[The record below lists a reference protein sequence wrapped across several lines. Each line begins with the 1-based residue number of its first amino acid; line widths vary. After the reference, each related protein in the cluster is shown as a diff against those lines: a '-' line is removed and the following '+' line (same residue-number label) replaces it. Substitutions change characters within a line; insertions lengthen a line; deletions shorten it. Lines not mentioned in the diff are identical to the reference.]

1 MPMIDDL
8 ERLAA
13 LHERGRITDA
23 EYEQAKARL
32 LAAGAAGPEPLR
44 PRRAGGAVL
53 RRSASDRWLGG
64 VCGGIGAATETE
76 SWIWRL
82 LFTAGLLLGGV
93 TALLYVLMWIFVPLE
108 DTPVP
113 GPL

>member
-13 LHERGRITDA
+13 LHERGRITDN

-32 LAAGAAGPEPLR
+32 LSAAAAGPEPVR
-44 PRRAGGAVL
+44 PRRSHGSLL
-53 RRSASDRWLGG
+53 RRSATDRWLGG
-64 VCGGIGAATETE
+64 VCGGIGAATDTE

-82 LFTAGLLLGGV
+82 LFTAGLVLGGA

-108 DTPVP
+108 DDPVS